1 MKKII
6 KQALERSMS
15 YLQYRELLKD
25 LLSSAKSTGEIQTLD
40 YLNYSKLGVA
50 RMKRLDKTYQVS
62 LEAKELL
69 IALKKKQLWLVLS
82 EGWCGDAAHA
92 LPIMYK
98 MAEVSPQIEL
108 KIVLRDKNKDLMDL
122 FLTNSSRSIPKL
134 IVLDPLNNQVLS
146 TWGPRPSIATKMV
159 SEQKARYNNLD
170 EDFKKELQI
179 WYNSNKGKNIESDLL
194 ELISSEVNAL

>member
-1 MKKII
+1 MKNII
-6 KQALERSMS
+6 KQALERSIS
-15 YLQYRELLKD
+15 YLQYKELLKD

-62 LEAKELL
+62 LGAKEL
-69 IALKKKQLWLVLS
+69 IMALKKKQLWLVLS

-92 LPIMYK
+92 LPVMYK

-108 KIVLRDKNKDLMDL
+108 KIVLRDENKDLMDL

-134 IVLDPLNNQVLS
+134 IVLDPLNNEVLS

-159 SEQKARYNNLD
+159 TEQKARYNKLD